1 MRRWKCISLY
11 ACAFSMSAFSH
22 MARAAEPIFLA
33 AASPPAGFEEL
44 SSTQQ
49 SLVDIYFGNRYI
61 DSQLASFSPGIIE
74 LPNPDELVQK
84 IGNLNDPALIT
95 STLSG
100 ELISNADL
108 VCLNPSSQD
117 CGILEAPIAG
127 VIFDESRFRVDIFI
141 NRRFMLTRAADVR
154 KYLPPS
160 DAGFALMQ
168 NFSAAVSG
176 SNAEANS
183 NSYTLN
189 GLTMAA
195 KQENSL
201 YWSWDYSDT
210 NRFSVNQIYGQRDFE
225 GLEYNAGLLSTNGFG
240 LNFTTDQTMLG
251 VRINSSDNT
260 REDLDFSG
268 GMPVE
273 VFLPTRGR
281 VEIRKD
287 GRLIDSAFF
296 EAGAEQLDT
305 RSFPS
310 GAYDIEIRIIDER
323 GNLISSETRFFAK
336 KNQIPPAGEW
346 LFFAESGRVMK
357 VERPLPKLTKQWLSR
372 AGFSRRVLDTLA
384 ITGAAAVNTQDVLM
398 EFGLYHFGYH
408 YEITPS
414 FMFADDTKGINFS
427 SRLIFD
433 NLSLSANYRRLWHDK
448 PLENNDE
455 LFPNLFGNGF
465 EQHSLSTSIPLFD
478 GSLDHRYSLN
488 KRFDNNNNEQAPTRT
503 HSLNYRH
510 SLFRT
515 YDYDG
520 DVTISL
526 SKSADTKIGLLS
538 FSFRLRDDRW
548 NFRASPQARIT
559 QRDDVSDSTERLR
572 LSTSWDDG
580 DLLDGEL
587 SFNAGVEGGTG
598 DERMDVGV
606 QYANRY
612 GRASFSASHTRGEN
626 SNTTAWGGNMS
637 TSLLTDGEVF
647 ALGGEN
653 RAESAL
659 VINLQ
664 GRPGDVF
671 DVIINGQRRGYAIA
685 GSPSIIGL
693 SPYDQ
698 YRVSLRPTGD
708 TLYSYDEREKVFTLY
723 PGNVITL
730 DYEAAPLQLLF
741 GRLLFNGEPLAG
753 ARINGGLLPGSTDDL
768 GMFQIEARAD
778 VGSLNIELDN
788 GWLCQLTIQPFDAGY
803 VLQMGTIELTE
814 TQCTPLLEG
823 QLAISQRGDIDE

>member
-176 SNAEANS
+176 SNAEANR

-281 VEIRKD
+281 VEIPERW
-287 GRLIDSAFF
+287 A
-296 EAGAEQLDT
+296 LD
-305 RSFPS
+305 
-310 GAYDIEIRIIDER
+310 
-323 GNLISSETRFFAK
+323 
-336 KNQIPPAGEW
+336 
-346 LFFAESGRVMK
+346 
-357 VERPLPKLTKQWLSR
+357 
-372 AGFSRRVLDTLA
+372 
-384 ITGAAAVNTQDVLM
+384 
-398 EFGLYHFGYH
+398 
-408 YEITPS
+408 
-414 FMFADDTKGINFS
+414 
-427 SRLIFD
+427 
-433 NLSLSANYRRLWHDK
+433 
-448 PLENNDE
+448 
-455 LFPNLFGNGF
+455 
-465 EQHSLSTSIPLFD
+465 
-478 GSLDHRYSLN
+478 
-488 KRFDNNNNEQAPTRT
+488 
-503 HSLNYRH
+503 
-510 SLFRT
+510 
-515 YDYDG
+515 
-520 DVTISL
+520 
-526 SKSADTKIGLLS
+526 
-538 FSFRLRDDRW
+538 
-548 NFRASPQARIT
+548 
-559 QRDDVSDSTERLR
+559 
-572 LSTSWDDG
+572 
-580 DLLDGEL
+580 
-587 SFNAGVEGGTG
+587 
-598 DERMDVGV
+598 
-606 QYANRY
+606 
-612 GRASFSASHTRGEN
+612 
-626 SNTTAWGGNMS
+626 
-637 TSLLTDGEVF
+637 
-647 ALGGEN
+647 
-653 RAESAL
+653 
-659 VINLQ
+659 
-664 GRPGDVF
+664 
-671 DVIINGQRRGYAIA
+671 
-685 GSPSIIGL
+685 
-693 SPYDQ
+693 
-698 YRVSLRPTGD
+698 
-708 TLYSYDEREKVFTLY
+708 
-723 PGNVITL
+723 
-730 DYEAAPLQLLF
+730 
-741 GRLLFNGEPLAG
+741 
-753 ARINGGLLPGSTDDL
+753 
-768 GMFQIEARAD
+768 
-778 VGSLNIELDN
+778 
-788 GWLCQLTIQPFDAGY
+788 
-803 VLQMGTIELTE
+803 
-814 TQCTPLLEG
+814 
-823 QLAISQRGDIDE
+823 